1 MKKSR
6 VVLFVALAILVTGV
20 CGYGIYSISRGI
32 LMADKAK
39 ETANCA
45 DSSAVPTEHIVTIS
59 GGKLSSY
66 TLDTKLCDTLTIVNS
81 DDQLRLMAFGVHEKH
96 QTYSGVTE
104 ETLKPGERM
113 TVTLEK
119 AGTFTF
125 HDHLHDEVKGTF
137 TVR

>member
-1 MKKSR
+1 MKKLQ
-6 VVLFVALAILVTGV
+6 VIILVPIAALLIAGIIYGVSALSRDALPAEEKQAVTCNATG
-20 CGYGIYSISRGI
+20 
-32 LMADKAK
+32 
-39 ETANCA
+39 
-45 DSSAVPTEHIVTIS
+45 TEYVVTIS
-59 GGKLSSY
+59 GGKLSTY
-66 TLDTKLCDTLTIVNS
+66 NLNTKLCDTLTIVNS

-113 TVTLEK
+113 TVTLEQ

-137 TVR
+137 TVH

>member
-1 MKKSR
+1 MKSLR
-6 VVLFVALAILVTGV
+6 VVGFAATALALAGLLAVGV
-20 CGYGIYSISRGI
+20 YNLSRGI
-32 LMADKAK
+32 LGPGESKQ
-39 ETANCA
+39 TVNCT
-45 DSSAVPTEHIVTIS
+45 DSSATSAEHIVTIS
-59 GGKLSSY
+59 GGKLSTY
-66 TLDTKLCDTLTIVNS
+66 NLNTKLCDTLTIVNS

-113 TVTLEK
+113 TVTLEQ

-137 TVR
+137 TVH

>member
-20 CGYGIYSISRGI
+20 CGYGIYNISRGI
-32 LMADKAK
+32 LMAGKAK
-39 ETANCA
+39 EATNCT

-66 TLDTKLCDTLTIVNS
+66 ALDTKLCDTLTIVNS

>member
-20 CGYGIYSISRGI
+20 CGYGVYNISRGI
-32 LMADKAK
+32 LMTDKAK
-39 ETANCA
+39 EAANCA
-45 DSSAVPTEHIVTIS
+45 DSSAVPTEHIVAIS
-59 GGKLSSY
+59 GGKLSAY
-66 TLDTKLCDTLTIVNS
+66 KLETRLCDTLTIVNS